1 MPSTDSTP
9 MEDPFVKEME
19 GLTET
24 EDKAKVE
31 VVAEVVAV
39 ASEEENVEAGVVE
52 VEERT
57 GQAGTK

>member
-24 EDKAKVE
+24 EDKAKVV
-31 VVAEVVAV
+31 VVAEVVVV
-39 ASEEENVEAGVVE
+39 ASEEENVEEGAVE
-52 VEERT
+52 VAGRT